1 MVMVLQNTKEKEKS
15 LKAGSEKR
23 QITYKK
29 KKKKRQLDLQPTSQQ
44 PYWKPK
50 DSKIKSQRY

>member
-29 KKKKRQLDLQPTSQQ
+29 KKKKKTIRLTANFSIAILEAKRQ
-44 PYWKPK
+44 
-50 DSKIKSQRY
+50 